1 MEKQTTPPPKPRPA
15 PQVKKVAVF
24 SYATANGSFGYEAVT
39 VPKPPWEDDT

>member
-1 MEKQTTPPPKPRPA
+1 MQKQPLATPKPRPA

-24 SYATANGSFGYEAVT
+24 TYATANGSFGYEDVT